1 MEKRVPT
8 LVPEGARGLPAD
20 NPYQLPKQTLF
31 TTKNALIAL
40 LAAKT
45 LHFAKHYGRSASRSR
60 TLAKEVPDA
69 TLQEMIDMIKKGP
82 ELDEIYAPSVI
93 HMAQTHI
100 FYLVIVRSCL
110 DPRGYGS
117 ARTCSSTCTLSPAGL
132 LHSTR
137 RDPLRVKIRE
147 VGRGLSLADTQTGG
161 YVRLYSRRRLCA
173 RRGADA
179 QCSSDPSRL
188 LAFQAF
194 DQNAIILI
202 TLSPRYGYRY
212 RDNTACHGA

>member
-1 MEKRVPT
+1 MPV
-8 LVPEGARGLPAD
+8 EGKFD
-20 NPYQLPKQTLF
+20 QLPKQTLF

-45 LHFAKHYGRSASRSR
+45 LHFAKHYGRSARRSR

-69 TLQEMIDMIKKGP
+69 TLQEMIDMIEKGP

-132 LHSTR
+132 LVFVSVRTIKRHHQQSFR
-137 RDPLRVKIRE
+137 RDPLRDKICE
-147 VGRGLSLADTQTGG
+147 VGRGFSIADTNTQGGG
-161 YVRLYSRRRLCA
+161 YMAFELFFVSARTNKRHHHHHRRA
-173 RRGADA
+173 AIA
-179 QCSSDPSRL
+179 L
-188 LAFQAF
+188 LKTTVMYKA
-194 DQNAIILI
+194 
-202 TLSPRYGYRY
+202 
-212 RDNTACHGA
+212 

>member
-1 MEKRVPT
+1 MRF
-8 LVPEGARGLPAD
+8 L
-20 NPYQLPKQTLF
+20 TLF
-31 TTKNALIAL
+31 HASV
-40 LAAKT
+40 
-45 LHFAKHYGRSASRSR
+45 HFSADRTDLCVCARSTAVFYEHFFADCADTCLCTKHYGRSASRSR

-179 QCSSDPSRL
+179 QLILRIL
-188 LAFQAF
+188 LEH
-194 DQNAIILI
+194 
-202 TLSPRYGYRY
+202 S
-212 RDNTACHGA
+212 